1 MDDFYKKDLKCYVL
15 LLFLTFIYSAY
26 LYILEITR
34 KRTRNENVIFYKW
47 KNLMTRRNF
56 SSNCVITTVFD
67 ESKISNSSKYNE
79 KYFLYKIVIEKYF
92 HNQYF
97 RFIEYKN

>member
-1 MDDFYKKDLKCYVL
+1 
-15 LLFLTFIYSAY
+15 
-26 LYILEITR
+26 
-34 KRTRNENVIFYKW
+34 
-47 KNLMTRRNF
+47 MTRRNF

-97 RFIEYKN
+97 RFIEYKMQNKIGCDIFSFDLFNYSVKQNNVFFATYQIAKNCHTLFWNYQNNQF